1 MQRIEQLKLELSKA
15 IKESPEYILNH
26 TAQTDLRQQISV
38 DHILSSHICIS
49 IIDKDPNLK
58 RSIDE
63 FRRQN
68 FDIQNSGKVDDIFAA
83 QEDLNNRYA
92 DMRRQDM
99 VNRYLLSE
107 VCLCRMVQDI
117 CRTVVETIEF
127 DVDFLNN

>member
-1 MQRIEQLKLELSKA
+1 MKRIEQLKLELSKA
-15 IKESPEYILNH
+15 IKESPDYDPYFMCCFYEFSILNF
-26 TAQTDLRQQISV
+26 DFQISGYV
-38 DHILSSHICIS
+38 
-49 IIDKDPNLK
+49 
-58 RSIDE
+58 
-63 FRRQN
+63 
-68 FDIQNSGKVDDIFAA
+68 VDIFAA

>member
-15 IKESPEYILNH
+15 IKESPEYIEYKRLE
-26 TAQTDLRQQISV
+26 A
-38 DHILSSHICIS
+38 

-83 QEDLNNRYA
+83 HNRYA

>member
-15 IKESPEYILNH
+15 IKESPEYIEYKRLE
-26 TAQTDLRQQISV
+26 A
-38 DHILSSHICIS
+38 

-58 RSIDE
+58 
-63 FRRQN
+63 RRQN

>member
-15 IKESPEYILNH
+15 IKESPEYIEYKRLE
-26 TAQTDLRQQISV
+26 A
-38 DHILSSHICIS
+38 

-99 VNRYLLSE
+99 SE

>member
-15 IKESPEYILNH
+15 IKESPEYIEYKRLE
-26 TAQTDLRQQISV
+26 A
-38 DHILSSHICIS
+38 

-83 QEDLNNRYA
+83 QEDLKIW
-92 DMRRQDM
+92 
-99 VNRYLLSE
+99 ST
-107 VCLCRMVQDI
+107 DI
-117 CRTVVETIEF
+117 CCLRSVCAVWFRIYAE
-127 DVDFLNN
+127 L

>member
-1 MQRIEQLKLELSKA
+1 MQKINQLKAEIA
-15 IKESPEYILNH
+15 DTIKESTEYKEYKRLEAIVNM
-26 TAQTDLRQQISV
+26 
-38 DHILSSHICIS
+38 
-49 IIDKDPNLK
+49 DPNLK

>member
-15 IKESPEYILNH
+15 IKESPEYIEYKRLE
-26 TAQTDLRQQISV
+26 A
-38 DHILSSHICIS
+38 

-63 FRRQN
+63 FRRQK
-68 FDIQNSGKVDDIFAA
+68 FLIYRIVVRLMIYLPHRR
-83 QEDLNNRYA
+83 DLNNRYA

>member
-15 IKESPEYILNH
+15 IKESPEYIEYKRLE
-26 TAQTDLRQQISV
+26 A
-38 DHILSSHICIS
+38 

-68 FDIQNSGKVDDIFAA
+68 FDIQNSGKVDDI
-83 QEDLNNRYA
+83 NNRYA

>member
-15 IKESPEYILNH
+15 IKESPEYIEY
-26 TAQTDLRQQISV
+26 
-38 DHILSSHICIS
+38 
-49 IIDKDPNLK
+49 KDPNLK

-83 QEDLNNRYA
+83 QEDLNNRYE

>member
-15 IKESPEYILNH
+15 IKESPEYIEYKRLE
-26 TAQTDLRQQISV
+26 A
-38 DHILSSHICIS
+38 

-127 DVDFLNN
+127 DVKFIITIFSRTGMDI

>member
-15 IKESPEYILNH
+15 IKESPEYIEYKRLE
-26 TAQTDLRQQISV
+26 A
-38 DHILSSHICIS
+38 

-83 QEDLNNRYA
+83 HAMLVYFR
-92 DMRRQDM
+92 
-99 VNRYLLSE
+99 S
-107 VCLCRMVQDI
+107 
-117 CRTVVETIEF
+117 
-127 DVDFLNN
+127 

>member
-15 IKESPEYILNH
+15 IKESPEYIEYKRLE
-26 TAQTDLRQQISV
+26 A
-38 DHILSSHICIS
+38 

-92 DMRRQDM
+92 DMKDRIW
-99 VNRYLLSE
+99 ST
-107 VCLCRMVQDI
+107 DI
-117 CRTVVETIEF
+117 CCLRSVCAVWFRIYAE
-127 DVDFLNN
+127 L

>member
-15 IKESPEYILNH
+15 IKESPEY
-26 TAQTDLRQQISV
+26 
-38 DHILSSHICIS
+38 
-49 IIDKDPNLK
+49 KDPNLK

>member
-15 IKESPEYILNH
+15 IKESPEYIEYKRLE
-26 TAQTDLRQQISV
+26 A
-38 DHILSSHICIS
+38 

-83 QEDLNNRYA
+83 QE

>member
-15 IKESPEYILNH
+15 IKESPEYIEYKRLE
-26 TAQTDLRQQISV
+26 A
-38 DHILSSHICIS
+38 

-68 FDIQNSGKVDDIFAA
+68 FDIQNSGKV
-83 QEDLNNRYA
+83 EDLNNRYA

>member
-1 MQRIEQLKLELSKA
+1 MN
-15 IKESPEYILNH
+15 IK
-26 TAQTDLRQQISV
+26 
-38 DHILSSHICIS
+38 
-49 IIDKDPNLK
+49 
-58 RSIDE
+58 E

>member
-1 MQRIEQLKLELSKA
+1 MEEDEEKSSYSSNYYGSKA
-15 IKESPEYILNH
+15 IKESPEYIEYKRLE
-26 TAQTDLRQQISV
+26 A
-38 DHILSSHICIS
+38 

>member
-15 IKESPEYILNH
+15 IKESPEYIEYKRLE
-26 TAQTDLRQQISV
+26 A
-38 DHILSSHICIS
+38 

-63 FRRQN
+63 FKRQN